1 MLEHQRGSL
10 LEEKEALAR
19 ALAEARSHMQMVQDR
34 RHETE
39 LALQHSQASL
49 DSHRSSLARLQ
60 AQSHRMRER
69 YEQLKDQLSSGEEPG
84 MAMGDRLQILL
95 AQRAEAEQALVEGRD
110 RHANIEQQIR
120 QVHGTL
126 SECEQEVASAREGL
140 ETQRL
145 KDQELIVRL
154 QTLEEQIAGENTRSM
169 S

>member
-1 MLEHQRGSL
+1 
-10 LEEKEALAR
+10 
-19 ALAEARSHMQMVQDR
+19 
-34 RHETE
+34 
-39 LALQHSQASL
+39 
-49 DSHRSSLARLQ
+49 
-60 AQSHRMRER
+60 MRER

>member
-1 MLEHQRGSL
+1 
-10 LEEKEALAR
+10 
-19 ALAEARSHMQMVQDR
+19 
-34 RHETE
+34 
-39 LALQHSQASL
+39 
-49 DSHRSSLARLQ
+49 
-60 AQSHRMRER
+60 
-69 YEQLKDQLSSGEEPG
+69 

-110 RHANIEQQIR
+110 RHANIEQHIR

-154 QTLEEQIAGENTRSM
+154 QTLEEQIAGEKYTLNELVESLPEGAKENEWIERSERIAQKIIKIGPVNLVAIEEFEEQAERKEYLD
-169 S
+169 SQHADLVLSLIHI